1 MLAIII
7 IIMTIFIDQIS
18 KYGAFINLLDSKPIV
33 IIENFFQLNYVE
45 NYGAAW
51 GILKNQRHFL
61 VILTILIFMALAIYI
76 KTNKNLSK
84 LTLISISLIIG
95 GAIGNLIDRIK
106 MGYVIDFLDVNFG
119 DLYDFPVFNFAD
131 SFIVIGTFIML
142 YLILTDRYEKPEE
155 IKQSEW

>member
-61 VILTILIFMALAIYI
+61 VILTILIVMALAIYI

-155 IKQSEW
+155 IKQSE